1 MDAQIIGKGCRLEDA
16 LTSLLAPNGQMKLP
30 GGVVDEAQDQHGA
43 QDEQQL
49 VCGLHGRQ
57 SFTWHHPGHYLQHQR
72 RTGFRKQSRQEQR
85 HTHTDDWHN
94 EKSRF
99 RKEEYFRVRKDA

>member
-30 GGVVDEAQDQHGA
+30 GGVVDEAQDQRGA

-57 SFTWHHPGHYLQHQR
+57 SFTWHHPGRYLQHQR
-72 RTGFRKQSRQEQR
+72 RS
-85 HTHTDDWHN
+85 
-94 EKSRF
+94 
-99 RKEEYFRVRKDA
+99 

>member
-1 MDAQIIGKGCRLEDA
+1 
-16 LTSLLAPNGQMKLP
+16 MKLP

-57 SFTWHHPGHYLQHQR
+57 SFTWHHPGHYLQHQH
-72 RTGFRKQSRQEQR
+72 GMG
-85 HTHTDDWHN
+85 
-94 EKSRF
+94 
-99 RKEEYFRVRKDA
+99 

>member
-1 MDAQIIGKGCRLEDA
+1 MRQTDAQIIGEGCRLEGA

-57 SFTWHHPGHYLQHQR
+57 SFTWHHPGHYLQHHNGQDLENGAVR
-72 RTGFRKQSRQEQR
+72 SSD
-85 HTHTDDWHN
+85 THT
-94 EKSRF
+94 RG
-99 RKEEYFRVRKDA
+99 RMGRPEESF